1 MAHYVVADIHGE
13 ADRFHAM
20 LEKIHFCADDTMYI
34 LGDVVDRG
42 PDGIKLLQE
51 IMQTPNMVMLL
62 GNHEYMMLQYFGPNA
77 SSEEIRRWNR
87 NGNAPTKASYLKL
100 KAREQ
105 RAILEYLRMLPTH
118 LELTINGWDFYL
130 VHGFPAENVHDEVWL
145 RPSMDAPNPKPG
157 YRVIIG
163 HTKVLSLIKSEEKKI
178 AFAMDLENR
187 GEHLKIYHGPGFI
200 DIDCGY
206 GYDMPI
212 KALACI
218 RLEDMVEYYT

>member
-1 MAHYVVADIHGE
+1 MAHYVLADIHGE

-20 LEKIHFCADDTMYI
+20 LEKICFCADDTMYI

-51 IMQTPNMVMLL
+51 IMQTPNLEMLL
-62 GNHEYMMLQYFGPNA
+62 GNHEYMMLQYFSPDA

-87 NGNAPTKASYLKL
+87 NGNAPTKAAYLKL

-105 RAILEYLRMLPTH
+105 RAILEYLQTLPTH
-118 LELTINGWDFYL
+118 LELTINGQDFYL
-130 VHGFPAENVHDEVWL
+130 VHGFPAENVHDEVWF
-145 RPSMDAPNPKPG
+145 RPEIDAPNPKPG
-157 YRVIIG
+157 YQVIIG
-163 HTKVLSLIKSEEKKI
+163 HTKVLSLLEPEEKKMS
-178 AFAMDLENR
+178 FAMGLESR
-187 GEHLKIYHGPGFI
+187 GEHLKIYYGPWFI
-200 DIDCGY
+200 DIDCGC

-218 RLEDMVEYYT
+218 RLEDMQEYYV

>member
-20 LEKIHFCADDTMYI
+20 LEKICFCADDTMYI

-42 PDGIKLLQE
+42 LDGIKLLQE
-51 IMQTPNMVMLL
+51 IMQTPNMEMLL
-62 GNHEYMMLQYFGPNA
+62 GNHEYMMLQYFSPDA

-87 NGNAPTKASYLKL
+87 NGNAPTKAAYLKL

-105 RAILEYLRMLPTH
+105 RAILEYLQTLPTH
-118 LELTINGWDFYL
+118 LELTINGQDFYL

-145 RPSMDAPNPKPG
+145 RPSMAAPNPKPG
-157 YRVIIG
+157 YQVIVG
-163 HTKVLSLIKSEEKKI
+163 HTKVLSLIQPEEERI
-178 AFAMDLENR
+178 DFATDLENR

-200 DIDCGY
+200 DVDCGC

-212 KALACI
+212 KKLACI
-218 RLEDMVEYYT
+218 RLDDMREFYI